1 MLGMEPV
8 GVYVR
13 ISSDVLGEG
22 LGVARQEQD
31 CRALAARQGWEVA
44 GVYVDNDVSA
54 FSGKARP
61 EYARLL
67 ADIKSGRLERVVT
80 WHPDRLHRS
89 PKELEAFIDLIEATG
104 CQVDT
109 VQSGR
114 IDLSTPSGRLNARVV
129 GGFARYESEHKSERV
144 RRKLLQNAE
153 AGKHHG
159 GSRPYGWQDDRM
171 TLRED
176 EARWVR
182 LAARML
188 LEGNSVKAIT
198 RTLHE
203 QGSTN
208 SLGKPWKDVTVRSM
222 LVRPRNAG
230 LRVHHGEVVGQG
242 QWAPILERETWEQ
255 VRLVLTDPSRTTN
268 PGALSRH
275 HLLTGIARCGLP
287 ACGAV
292 VRVGK
297 AKAYKGVAHEV
308 YRCQGASCVVR
319 NQSKVDELVR
329 RIICARLSRPDAV
342 ALLRQHEG
350 DDGRDAR
357 AEVERLRT
365 RLDVAAADYADG
377 AIDSDQLRTITAR
390 LRPQIEAAE
399 RLVPSPATRTT
410 VLADLA
416 GHPDAAQRWAA
427 LDVSVQRKVV
437 DLLVDVV
444 ILPTRRGPGFD
455 PESVRVTWKGAA

>member
-1 MLGMEPV
+1 MELA

-31 CRALAARQGWEVA
+31 CRALTVRQGWAVA
-44 GVYVDNDVSA
+44 DVYIDNDVSA

-67 ADIKSGRLERVVT
+67 ADIRSGRLVRVIT

-159 GSRPYGWQDDRM
+159 GSRPYGWEDDRV
-171 TLRED
+171 TLREQ

-182 LAARML
+182 TASRML

-198 RTLHE
+198 RALHE

-208 SLGKPWKDVTVRSM
+208 SLGTPWRHVTVRSM

-230 LRVHHGEVVGQG
+230 LRVHHGEIIGQG
-242 QWAPILERETWEQ
+242 QWAPILERDTWEQ
-255 VRLVLTDPSRTTN
+255 VRLILTDPARTTN
-268 PGALSRH
+268 PGALSRQ
-275 HLLTGIARCGLP
+275 HLLTGIARCAIPG
-287 ACGAV
+287 CGAV
-292 VRVGK
+292 MRVGK
-297 AKAYKGVAHEV
+297 ARPYKGVTEDV
-308 YRCQGASCVVR
+308 YRCKGASCVVR
-319 NQSKVDELVR
+319 NQSKVDELVQ

-342 ALLRQHEG
+342 ALLRQDEG
-350 DDGRDAR
+350 DDGRDAK
-357 AEVERLRT
+357 ADVERLRI

-377 AIDSDQLRTITAR
+377 AIDSDQLRIITAR

-399 RLVPSPATRTT
+399 RLVPSPARRTE
-410 VLADLA
+410 VLAGLV
-416 GHPDAAQRWAA
+416 GQPDAAQRWAA

-455 PESVRVTWKGAA
+455 PESVRVTWKASA